1 MSMQYQLQDAE
12 QWAAFSGDNNPIHF
26 NLAAA
31 RQLGLDVLCIH
42 GMRAMLDIKASLG
55 IQAPVVMPQ
64 DQSLLFSCR
73 LDKPVFYQQAHLLE
87 TEQLSRNGQ
96 IQLRSTLRNAL
107 SQEGCINAKLV
118 AAPDLTKGPEAEDG
132 QISTLEMLTSSRQLS
147 AMTGQSL
154 NSWNVLDA
162 LLFKQLIH
170 SPETMCRV
178 RDVLPELDC
187 TDLMAVFS
195 QMQMVQTHHET
206 HFSPSLL
213 AHDDITVFAEP
224 LSFSILPALMVGK
237 SHSGFI
243 LRVAIQAFV
252 DRKALI
258 RSSITLKAT
267 TFGAE

>member
-1 MSMQYQLQDAE
+1 MPKQYQLQDAE
-12 QWAAFSGDNNPIHF
+12 KWAAFSGDNNPIHF
-26 NLAAA
+26 SQAAA

-42 GMRAMLDIKASLG
+42 GMRAMLDLKASLG
-55 IQAPVVMPQ
+55 IQAPLVLPQ
-64 DQSLLFSCR
+64 GQSLLFSCR
-73 LDKPVFYQQAHLLE
+73 LDKPVFYQQAHVLE
-87 TEQLSRNGQ
+87 TEQFSRNSQ

-107 SQEGCINAKLV
+107 SQERCINAKLV
-118 AAPDLTKGPEAEDG
+118 AAPDFTQSQEAEDG
-132 QISTLEMLTSSRQLS
+132 LMSMLEMHSSARQLS
-147 AMTGQSL
+147 AMTGQDLSL
-154 NSWNVLDA
+154 WNVLDA

-213 AHDDITVFAEP
+213 AHDDITVFAQP

-252 DRKALI
+252 DKKALI

-267 TFGAE
+267 TFAAE